1 VRAPASQQAE
11 KFVGLQGEAAAP
23 RAVLLKNNGLHI
35 EVQIDR
41 NGAIGKTDAAG
52 VNDLLMEAALSTIM
66 DCEDSVAA
74 VDADDKVEVY
84 RNWLGL
90 MDGSLR
96 TPSTR
101 VASR

>member
-1 VRAPASQQAE
+1 MQIQA
-11 KFVGLQGEAAAP
+11 
-23 RAVLLKNNGLHI
+23 NGLHI

-74 VDADDKVEVY
+74 VDAEDKVVAY
-84 RNWLGL
+84 SNWLGL
-90 MDGSLR
+90 MAGTLEDTFDKGGK
-96 TPSTR
+96 PMTR
-101 VASR
+101 RRNAYR